1 MRIPILILCRDPIK
15 NTKTLRTHRNQDVYS
30 AAFCP
35 AICLP
40 ATSHTKKSSNESIG
54 IPSTVHCTQTPDLL
68 GNSCLFSVHRNLK
81 ALQTS
86 YKKVYKNVRHTREA
100 PAEFLV
106 KAGDHPKIKL
116 TLVTQNCRKL
126 NEQLKFTKAPPKQ
139 QKYIRENF

>member
-15 NTKTLRTHRNQDVYS
+15 NTKTLRTHKNQDVYS

-40 ATSHTKKSSNESIG
+40 ATSHTKKSSNKSIG
-54 IPSTVHCTQTPDLL
+54 IPSTLTNCTQTPDLL
-68 GNSCLFSVHRNLK
+68 GHSCLFSVHRNLK

-86 YKKVYKNVRHTREA
+86 YKKVYKNGRHTREA
-100 PAEFLV
+100 PVEFLV

-116 TLVTQNCRKL
+116 TLVTQNCREL
-126 NEQLKFTKAPPKQ
+126 NKQLKFT
-139 QKYIRENF
+139 